1 MSPFNSNTEGS
12 NVTPT
17 TEKQTLKLRIR
28 YNTIKGL
35 RTVWHK
41 MRCEDDQN
49 WDGES
54 SILFY

>member
-1 MSPFNSNTEGS
+1 VSPFKSNTESS

-17 TEKQTLKLRIR
+17 REKQTLKLRIG

-35 RTVWHK
+35 RTVKLK
-41 MRCEDDQN
+41 MRPG
-49 WDGES
+49 DGES